1 MQDLTGVWLTES
13 QSLLYQVVPKAACST
28 IGQILYASDHGR
40 FFDGDIH
47 DATTGLI
54 KWPTRWDRPP
64 ASAASKASA
73 TDIITTNIAAH
84 ASYSFSAVRNP
95 FTRILSCFF
104 DKICTTQRDGLP
116 YGGPLREMLRQNYGV
131 QTTGDFDQIASFRRF
146 LLFARDTLAFGK
158 PQAADVHWLPQT
170 HHLRP
175 LIRAGGHYDA
185 VFQIEDFANGIAGVL
200 AQVRTPHAV
209 APDTVPRFN
218 PATPRHHP
226 TAAFF
231 DDLAVHLTFQMYR
244 WDFELLGYSPD
255 PAQLSPVRPVDLPDL
270 HLRLGDDYT
279 PHWA

>member
-1 MQDLTGVWLTES
+1 MRDLTGVWLTES

-28 IGQILYASDHGR
+28 IGQILHASDHGR

-54 KWPTRWDRPP
+54 KWPNRWD
-64 ASAASKASA
+64 SAPDPHAPG
-73 TDIITTNIAAH
+73 IINANIAAH

-95 FTRILSCFF
+95 FTRIVSCFF

-158 PQAADVHWLPQT
+158 PQAADIHWLPQT

-175 LIRAGGHYDA
+175 LIRAGGRYDA
-185 VFQIEDFANGIAGVL
+185 VFQIEDFGAGMAGVL

-209 APDTVPRFN
+209 ALDAVPRFN
-218 PATPRHHP
+218 PATPRQHP
-226 TAAFF
+226 VAAFF
-231 DDLAVHLTFQMYR
+231 DDLAVHLTYQMYR
-244 WDFELLGYSPD
+244 WDFVALGYAPD
-255 PAQLSPVRPVDLPDL
+255 PAQFAPVRPVDLTDL

-279 PHWA
+279 PHWT